1 MRSLAFAFVTT
12 ALFATL
18 PIHAFAAPTIE
29 QIQAAA
35 DAGMAKS
42 SSPIPLSLRITSVR
56 GCRPS
61 PEVPAETVCL
71 VGMSAGM
78 RDGFTVLPLR
88 QDAGTWTGVER
99 KHAVFPGPTPDQAK
113 AAMHAWA
120 EHELAT
126 NAAAANDEQLKAAP
140 GMGVQAVDDCEVERK
155 TGYLQCDTT
164 LTIPGRAN
172 VKTDFRFELDGADW
186 RFVPR
191 R

>member
-61 PEVPAETVCL
+61 PEVPEETVCL

-88 QDAGTWTGVER
+88 QDGGTWTGVER
-99 KHAVFPGPTPDQAK
+99 KHAVFPGPTPEQAQ

-126 NAAAANDEQLKAAP
+126 NAAAANDEQIKAAP

-155 TGYLQCDTT
+155 TGYLQCNTT